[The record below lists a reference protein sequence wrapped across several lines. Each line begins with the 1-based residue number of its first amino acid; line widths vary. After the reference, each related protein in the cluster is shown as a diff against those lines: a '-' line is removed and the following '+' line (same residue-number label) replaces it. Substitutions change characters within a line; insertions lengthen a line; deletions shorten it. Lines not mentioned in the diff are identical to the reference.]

1 MGFYTI
7 MPYCQGCKCHSYLVE
22 HTWTNKFCLTHENG
36 SLVEEFPS
44 FLEQDHI
51 GISSFN
57 PIITSI
63 GCNGCAELR
72 EFDCSNLYTET
83 SYDCLFKDGV
93 NATVDYPE
101 YYQFN
106 DLYYNEPEIQTEKIL
121 QYNLANSHVCNNYK
135 KIIFYDYVG
144 LTGTILYVCHGFNL
158 GTDSMSFSKYLTK
171 SETISILADLEILCN
186 CCNLTEAYLQT
197 TYSLHMLSDYT
208 MTIVSKR
215 DRDFFAKRFE
225 IGIFRNRDF
234 LVRIEI
240 ASWLFQHSSLML
252 PPAIAYGT
260 IMVEQGGVELWG

>member
-1 MGFYTI
+1 
-7 MPYCQGCKCHSYLVE
+7 
-22 HTWTNKFCLTHENG
+22 LTYENG

-57 PIITSI
+57 PIITAI

-93 NATVDYPE
+93 NTTVDYPE
-101 YYQFN
+101 DYVFN
-106 DLYYNEPEIQTEKIL
+106 DLYYNEPEIKAEKIL
-121 QYNLANSHVCNNYK
+121 QYNLANFHICNYK

-171 SETISILADLEILCN
+171 DERTNLLIDLNLLCN
-186 CCNLTEAYLQT
+186 CCILTEAYLQT
-197 TYSLHMLSDYT
+197 TYSLHMLSNYT
-208 MTIVSKR
+208 MTIVSRVDGIGVFSQK
-215 DRDFFAKRFE
+215 DRDIPKSWFF
-225 IGIFRNRDF
+225 GSN
-234 LVRIEI
+234 
-240 ASWLFQHSSLML
+240 
-252 PPAIAYGT
+252 
-260 IMVEQGGVELWG
+260 